1 MAMNTKR
8 VGDGGRDGGG
18 TGRWGGMARRRATR
32 DENDKVQALSA
43 QLVKIRRQE
52 IRGSAAG

>member
-18 TGRWGGMARRRATR
+18 TARWGGMAGRRATR
-32 DENDKVQALSA
+32 DENDKVQAPAA
-43 QLVKIRRQE
+43 QLVKARRRN